1 MAIPKIELTKKWWVT
16 NRPKDVK
23 GAELEKAL
31 AAVEQADDGRLVAAL
46 GAVSGAIAKAAKE
59 LDKKEDKD
67 LLKALDSLD
76 AMADTAKKK
85 AEAEAKAAAQAKA
98 KEEAKAKS
106 EEQEKEKQSDDEE
119 DDEHTPEDK
128 FFEPAFQLTTLRRG
142 LRAPIIFAFAMAG
155 KPEQS
160 LLAVHARGN
169 SKNLLRIAK
178 TRSGALKG
186 CFGHAQAAEDDPKT
200 LTLSLDCPLVGG
212 LARAVRKYFQLNK
225 ITIFRKIRVVVD
237 GKEAESDSGE
247 EAAAPEAQAQAA
259 APPSAQAAAA
269 SARPAAKPA
278 APEEPSVP
286 LTEQQMQELDD
297 RRQEFKKAR
306 AAWVAV
312 KNKAEMDLEKVKDG
326 ARTLYAADAAQFPR
340 IAQGCKDIDS
350 ILDNLD
356 DALRDTL
363 DRYAS
368 TPLKQ
373 QAKLHELAGSAKEIL
388 DGYRSYVESNAV
400 MKAIDQKEF
409 ADVAIHAPI
418 MKALND
424 LRKTLS

>member
-1 MAIPKIELTKKWWVT
+1 MAIPKVELTKKWWIT
-16 NRPKDVK
+16 SRPKDVK
-23 GAELEKAL
+23 GVELEKAL
-31 AAVEQADDGRLVAAL
+31 AAVEQADDGHLAAAL
-46 GAVSGAIAKAAKE
+46 AAVSGAIAKAAKE

-76 AMADTAKKK
+76 ALADAAKKK
-85 AEAEAKAAAQAKA
+85 AEAEAKAAAQAKTKEDAKA
-98 KEEAKAKS
+98 KEEEPES
-106 EEQEKEKQSDDEE
+106 EDEE

-142 LRAPIIFAFAMAG
+142 LRAPIIFAFAMGA

-160 LLAVHARGN
+160 LLAVHVRGN
-169 SKNLLRIAK
+169 PKNLLRIAK

-200 LTLSLDCPLVGG
+200 LTLSLDCPLIGG
-212 LARAVRKYFQLNK
+212 LARSVRKYFQLNK
-225 ITIFRKIRVVVD
+225 ITVFRKIRVVVD
-237 GKEAESDSGE
+237 GKEAESDTGE
-247 EAAAPEAQAQAA
+247 EAPPEVQAQAA
-259 APPSAQAAAA
+259 APAAAA
-269 SARPAAKPA
+269 APPGAKAAPRPAAAPP
-278 APEEPSVP
+278 PEEPTVP
-286 LTEQQMQELDD
+286 LTEKQLEEADD

-326 ARTLYAADAAQFPR
+326 ARTLYSADAGQFPK
-340 IAQGCKDIDS
+340 IVQGCKDIDS

-373 QAKLHELAGSAKEIL
+373 QAKLHELAANAKEIL
-388 DGYRSYVESNAV
+388 DGYRDYVENNAV

-409 ADVAIHAPI
+409 ADVTIHAPI

-424 LRKTLS
+424 LRKTLA